1 MGKLEIGS
9 AATRL
14 EGEHCAGQVLQ
25 RVFVVDDEPAILD
38 VLSRGL
44 DGAGFKATTFS
55 SGRDFERAVVREA
68 PDICIMDLSLPDF
81 DGVAIL
87 NELAAQDY
95 RGRILLMSGHGQQVL
110 RSVSRLAEGYHLHI
124 VGCVKKPF
132 TMKPVLQLLN
142 GSPLQTFAPERA
154 DVVDAIRNGQMV
166 VRYQPIVDLPNHQ
179 VVAAE
184 ALARWQHPTE
194 GLLPPSAFLSK
205 LDHEGMLELTHCVL
219 RNIFYNR
226 ALWARQGIAIKLAV
240 NVPTAVVIDPQFAAE
255 LAKLME
261 RHQTTLE
268 GLVIEIT
275 ENDNMPDVHLLAGT
289 LSGFCLKG
297 ARVAVDDFGTG
308 FSSLSRLQCLPIDEV
323 KIDKSFIRHC
333 CTHHDD
339 RKIVEAVIA
348 LAHALDMH
356 VVAEGVETEATA
368 SLLCELGC
376 DYAQGYLFGR
386 PVSPSELAG
395 LVPRAN
401 DCP

>member
-1 MGKLEIGS
+1 MGKLESGE
-9 AATRL
+9 AAARPKSEQPSKQTR
-14 EGEHCAGQVLQ
+14 Q
-25 RVFVVDDEPAILD
+25 RVFVVDDERAILD

-44 DGAGFKATTFS
+44 ENAGYKATTFS
-55 SGRDFERAVVREA
+55 FGRDFERAVVREA

-95 RGRILLMSGHGQQVL
+95 RGRILLMSGHGPQVL

-132 TMKPVLQLLN
+132 TMRPVLQALN
-142 GSPLQTFAPERA
+142 GGPLQTFAPQRC
-154 DVVDAIRNGQMV
+154 DVLDAIRKGQMV
-166 VRYQPIVDLPNHQ
+166 ARYQPIVDLPNHQ
-179 VVAAE
+179 VIAAE

-194 GLLPPSAFLSK
+194 GLLPPSAFLAK
-205 LDHEGMLELTHCVL
+205 LDHDGMNELTNCVL
-219 RNIFYNR
+219 RNAFYNR
-226 ALWARQGIAIKLAV
+226 ALWAREGLEIPVAV
-240 NVPTAVVIDPQFAAE
+240 NVPTTVVVDPQFAAE
-255 LAKLME
+255 IAKLME
-261 RHQTTLE
+261 QHQTTLQ
-268 GLVIEIT
+268 GIVIEIT
-275 ENDNMPDVHLLAGT
+275 ENDTMPDVHLLAGT

-308 FSSLSRLQCLPIDEV
+308 FSSLSRLQCLPVDEV

-333 CTHHDD
+333 VTHHDD

-368 SLLCELGC
+368 TLLSELGC

-386 PVSPSELAG
+386 PVSPSELGG
-395 LVPRAN
+395 LLPRQG
-401 DCP
+401 